1 MRIIVA
7 GGRLGA
13 QQAAERQDVALIVD
27 ALRASVTTASLLT
40 FGARE
45 IIVVEDMDQA
55 FEERLKRPEAWL
67 AGERGGLK
75 VEGFELGNSPL
86 QAPLPGLPETIVFS
100 SSNMSR
106 CCVGASG
113 CPAALLGTLPTLT
126 AAATLA
132 TQAAV
137 RLGRNITLIPAGS
150 VLDEC
155 KVVLEDYVS
164 AGALMEKIGELSGDN
179 AEASGDAARAAQD
192 IWSAAKQSG
201 VERTFLGS
209 DNGVSLI
216 GMGFEQ
222 DVRFAARTDVFTV
235 VPQVTG
241 TYLLDNNDPAAI
253 LTAAHMA

>member
-13 QQAAERQDVALIVD
+13 QQAAQRQDIALIVD
-27 ALRASVTTASLLT
+27 ALRASATTASLLHY
-40 FGARE
+40 GARE

-75 VEGFELGNSPL
+75 VEGFDLGNSPL
-86 QAPLPGLPETIVFS
+86 QAPLAGLPETIVFS

-106 CCVGASG
+106 CCVGAAG
-113 CPAALLGTLPTLT
+113 CPAAFLGTLPTLT
-126 AAATLA
+126 AAATVA
-132 TQAAV
+132 VQAAR
-137 RLGRNITLIPAGS
+137 RLGRDITLIPAGS

-155 KVVLEDYVS
+155 KVVLEDYVA
-164 AGALMEKIGELSGDN
+164 AGALMEKIGDLSGDG
-179 AEASGDAARAAQD
+179 AGACGDAARAAQD
-192 IWSAAKQSG
+192 IWTAAKARG
-201 VERTFLGS
+201 VERTFLET

-222 DVRFAARTDVFTV
+222 DVRFAARSDVFTV

-241 TYLLDNNDPAAI
+241 TYVLDNNEPAAV
-253 LTAAHMA
+253 LTAVCAG